1 LCNFLRLMKKE
12 KFHIEFVFDKASR
25 NSLWDYISKPD
36 GLGEWFADSVKVKD
50 KIFAFQ
56 WKNYSNEAEVI
67 GISPY
72 NHIRF
77 HWLED
82 ENQPTFFEF
91 RLQKIELTGGVMLEI
106 TDFAEKEE
114 KDDAVAL
121 WESQVRTLKRA
132 LGI

>member
-1 LCNFLRLMKKE
+1 LCNYLHKMKKE
-12 KFHIEFVFDKASR
+12 KFHIEFIFDKASK
-25 NSLWDYISKPD
+25 NSLWDYISTPD
-36 GLGEWFADSVKVKD
+36 GLSEWFADSVEVNGKV
-50 KIFAFQ
+50 FAFQ
-56 WKNYSNEAEVI
+56 WKNYSNEAEII

-82 ENQPTFFEF
+82 ENPATFFEF
-91 RLQKIELTGGVMLEI
+91 RMQKIELTGGMMLEI

-114 KDDAVAL
+114 KDDTIAL
-121 WESQVRTLKRA
+121 WETQIKTLKRA